1 MKAFEFTLQKLLD
14 LKNSQ
19 LELLKLDISKTIL
32 KIDDLKKRISEM
44 NLVIKNAQDKMEGTS
59 EISFFKSWMN
69 YIQSLY
75 AQRQSLLSNL
85 LNSEKALDQL
95 KESYVSIYREKKAF
109 ENLKSI
115 QKSQYDL
122 EKLKEDQKIID
133 EIGMQKHIVS

>member
-69 YIQSLY
+69 YIQFLY

-133 EIGMQKHIVS
+133 EIGMQKHTVS

>member
-133 EIGMQKHIVS
+133 EIGMQKHTVS